1 MTCLSRSRV
10 HGYVYFFLLLIKL
23 NRVSLL
29 ALIEQ
34 GNECKSGFS
43 VVFFWG
49 GGGVGEWTCLCHCSV
64 CSMCKKFIIIN
75 SW

>member
-43 VVFFWG
+43 VVVFFFG
-49 GGGVGEWTCLCHCSV
+49 GGGNGLVFVIALCAV
-64 CSMCKKFIIIN
+64 CVKSL
-75 SW
+75 

>member
-43 VVFFWG
+43 VVFFFG
-49 GGGVGEWTCLCHCSV
+49 GGGGGGMDLSLSLLCV
-64 CSMCKKFIIIN
+64 QYV
-75 SW
+75 